1 MKNHKT
7 MIFGVKAYN
16 NLVGETMV
24 EEIREVLQKHMDEE
38 YRKFNKSLIPG
49 DGAATMLGVRLPK
62 LREIAKKIAK
72 ENGREYLTEIEE
84 KELQGDVYH
93 EELLLH
99 GCVIGYLDCET
110 EERKERLRRF
120 VPAIENWAVCDSSCM
135 TYKFMKKN
143 PEEWFPYLLE
153 YANSNRVYE
162 VRFAVVCLLD
172 HFVTETYL
180 DRVLEVLKTISVDAY
195 YVQMAVAWAV
205 SVCYV
210 KFPEKTEKLLTE
222 NCLDDFTH
230 NKSIQKIRES
240 YRVSKEDKERLNTWK
255 RPKKKESTL
264 S

>member
-1 MKNHKT
+1 
-7 MIFGVKAYN
+7 
-16 NLVGETMV
+16 MV
-24 EEIREVLQKHMDEE
+24 EEVRETLRTLVDDE
-38 YRKFNKSLIPG
+38 YRIFNKSLIPG
-49 DGAATMLGVRLPK
+49 DDTARMLGVRLPK

-72 ENGREYLTEIEE
+72 EQGRDYLTELEE
-84 KELQGDVYH
+84 KELQGDIYH

-99 GCVIGYLDCET
+99 GCIIGYLQCDMV
-110 EERKERLRRF
+110 ERKELLARF
-120 VPAIENWAVCDSSCM
+120 VPNIKNWAVCDSSCM
-135 TYKFMKKN
+135 TYEFMKN
-143 PEEWFPYLLE
+143 DPEQWFVYLLK
-153 YANSNRVYE
+153 YANSDRVYD

-172 HFVTETYL
+172 HFITETYI
-180 DRVLEVLKTISVDAY
+180 DRVLEVLKRISVDEY

-210 KFPEKTEKLLTE
+210 KFPEKTEALLKE

-240 YRVSKEDKERLNTWK
+240 YRVPKEDKERLNAWK